1 MIEGNKII
9 STLIKYYDVDYV
21 GLDYKKMDDFAYFN
35 VDSSVLQLNQKYKSL
50 KRSQIKE
57 FLITVLHEIY
67 HAMDSKKYGKE
78 NFKERY
84 EMEMNWLVAMGYSL
98 NDNRY
103 ELDAESFGRE
113 NWKMWKKEFIKKEL
127 V

>member
-1 MIEGNKII
+1 MIEGNKIVSI
-9 STLIKYYDVDYV
+9 LINHYDVNYINIKY
-21 GLDYKKMDDFAYFN
+21 KQMDDFAYFN
-35 VDSSVLQLNQKYKSL
+35 VDDSELQLNKKYKSL

-67 HAMDSKKYGKE
+67 HAMDSKRYGKE

-84 EMEMNWLVAMGYSL
+84 EMEMNWLVTMGYSL

-113 NWKMWKKEFIKKEL
+113 NWKMWKKEL

>member
-1 MIEGNKII
+1 MIEGNKIVSI
-9 STLIKYYDVDYV
+9 LINHYDVNYINIKY
-21 GLDYKKMDDFAYFN
+21 KQMDDFAYFN
-35 VDSSVLQLNQKYKSL
+35 VDDSELQLNKKYKSL
-50 KRSQIKE
+50 ERSQIKE

-67 HAMDSKKYGKE
+67 HAMDSKRYGKE

-84 EMEMNWLVAMGYSL
+84 EMEMNWLVTMGYSL

-113 NWKMWKKEFIKKEL
+113 NWKMWKKEL

>member
-1 MIEGNKII
+1 MIEGNKIVSI
-9 STLIKYYDVDYV
+9 LINHYEVNYINIKY
-21 GLDYKKMDDFAYFN
+21 KQMDDFAYFN
-35 VDSSVLQLNQKYKSL
+35 VDDSELQLNKKYKSL

-67 HAMDSKKYGKE
+67 HAMDSKRYGKE

-84 EMEMNWLVAMGYSL
+84 EMEMNWLVTMGYSL

-113 NWKMWKKEFIKKEL
+113 NWKMWKKEL